1 MDLKTEM
8 KIPADFP
15 FGSSSTASPSDYR
28 QVAHTPI
35 TTGTSVIGI
44 KFDKGVMLASDM
56 LGSYGSL
63 AKFRMIERLVEVNK
77 QIVIGAGGDYADF
90 QFLRDIIKQKV
101 TDETCLDDGFM
112 LKPRSLHSWVTRFLY
127 NRRNRFDP
135 LWTNFVVA
143 GMQDG
148 EPFLGVVDKLGK
160 AYENECVGTGLG
172 NHIAIPYLRYAL
184 DKKPNLTEQEAREAI
199 VKSLQSLF
207 YRDARAFDKYQLATI
222 TADGVKIENGL
233 TLETDWSMA
242 DLSSGAD

>member
-1 MDLKTEM
+1 MDLGTEM
-8 KIPADFP
+8 KIPLHFP
-15 FGSSSTASPSDYR
+15 FGKPSTDAPKDHR

-44 KFDKGVMLASDM
+44 KFDKGVILASDM

-101 TDETCLDDGFM
+101 TDESCLDDGFL

-160 AYENECVGTGLG
+160 AYESDCVGTGLG
-172 NHIAIPYLRYAL
+172 SHIAIPYMRNELE
-184 DKKPNLTEQEAREAI
+184 KKANLTEQEAREAV
-199 VKSLQSLF
+199 VKSLHSLF

-222 TADGVKIENGL
+222 TAEGVKIETGL

-242 DLSSGAD
+242 DISCGTD